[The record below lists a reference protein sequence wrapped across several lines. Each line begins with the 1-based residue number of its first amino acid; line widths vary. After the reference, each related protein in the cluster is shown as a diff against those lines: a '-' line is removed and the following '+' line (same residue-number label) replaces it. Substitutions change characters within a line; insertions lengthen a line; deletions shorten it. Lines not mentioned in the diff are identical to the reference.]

1 MVLDAYWKAC
11 EEEMD
16 ALRASPLD
24 TVDEVVKILDA
35 HDPHGP
41 SVGAAFFSPSNAG
54 ESLSEPLTKAGWD
67 IEWIDGDY
75 HWRAHHPHTGQ
86 TLTYIEGDVYA
97 E

>member
-16 ALRASPLD
+16 ALRASSLD
-24 TVDEVVKILDA
+24 TADEVVQILLE
-35 HDPHGP
+35 HDPHGR

-54 ESLSEPLTKAGWD
+54 ESLSDPLMEAGWS
-67 IEWIDGDY
+67 IEWIEGDY
-75 HWRAHHPHTGQ
+75 HWTACHRRTGE